1 MNNTKWVSQTI
12 KIDKDPFPKEMDF
25 TVKNILYSRGID
37 TPEKVE
43 KFLNPELSEIGNLYG
58 FADMEKTV
66 KKIEEAIK
74 EQKNIW
80 IYGDYDVDG
89 ITSTVVLYNALK
101 ELGARNVNYYIP
113 LREEGYGLNLKA
125 LRKIKEEGGDLVI
138 TVDCGITAFEEVEF
152 ANSIGL
158 PTIITDHHNLFEEK
172 IPNAFSTVEPKR
184 KENVFPFTM
193 LAGVGTIF
201 MVVLCLY
208 ERAGIKEKAFELID
222 LVGIGTIADVVPLVE
237 ENRIF
242 AKFGLEQLKKTK
254 NLGLKMLLE
263 KLFSESNSYESDDI
277 GFKIA
282 PLFNAAGRL
291 EDAKVVVELLLSN
304 DKSEIEKIIE
314 KLLLLNEERKKLQN
328 NIVEEINKELETID
342 MEKTFVIV
350 NASEKF
356 HHGVLGIVAS
366 KIVDKHYRPAIVMQ
380 IKKEEGIA
388 TGSCRSIDGFNILEA
403 LQSMPELFTKFGGH
417 SGAAGLT
424 IPIENIFE
432 FKRKIN
438 EYAKN
443 IMTPEILLRTIKYD
457 EIIPLYKVSYG
468 FFQTLNALK
477 PFGEGNKAPIFRL
490 NNVYLEGIRLI
501 GKNKDHIM
509 YNALQEKF
517 YCKNSV
523 WFGAGNFFEELGKTE
538 MVDIIFEIK
547 NEIFRGEMN
556 TKIFTID
563 IKPSAAKE
571 IEKIDYL
578 TSIKETV
585 FPLKTFFYVLNLL
598 NNDKSRIKLSKR
610 NGYKININEN
620 YVEVLFENKTVGT
633 LEPNIGRLF
642 FLLKKHF
649 NFKFKAKINS
659 FIKTDVGEIAEIIV
673 DKDYS
678 FNSQKKGG
686 ELFKEIK
693 EFLIGSEN
701 YSPFVKE
708 KLSDFFRKKENI
720 VIKKEEC
727 KGQELTT
734 LLLTIGIYY
743 KTVTGKKS
751 QIVVKNNE
759 KKCNDKLLNE
769 YFDINCSKKKEY
781 PFTVFYGTKKV
792 EGDKFINILL

>member
-12 KIDKDPFPKEMDF
+12 KIDKDFFPKEMDL

-43 KFLNPELSEIGNLYG
+43 KFLKPELSGIGNPYG
-58 FADMEKTV
+58 FADMEKSV

-74 EQKNIW
+74 EQKSIW

-101 ELGARNVNYYIP
+101 ELGAKNVNYYIP

-125 LRKIKEEGGDLVI
+125 LQKIKEEGGDLVI

-152 ANSIGL
+152 ANSIEL
-158 PTIITDHHNLFEEK
+158 PIIITDHHNLFEEK

-201 MVVLCLY
+201 MVALCLY

-263 KLFSESNSYESDDI
+263 KLFSENNSYESDDV

-291 EDAKVVVELLLSN
+291 EDAKTVVELLLSN
-304 DKSEIEKIIE
+304 DKGEIEKIIE
-314 KLLLLNEERKKLQN
+314 KLLLLNEERKELQN
-328 NIVEEINKELETID
+328 NIVEEINKELETVD

-366 KIVDKHYRPAIVMQ
+366 KIVDKHYRPTIVMQ
-380 IKKEEGIA
+380 IKKEEGVA

-424 IPIENIFE
+424 IPIENISE

-457 EIIPLYKVSYG
+457 EIIPLHKVSYG

-490 NNVYLEGIRLI
+490 NNVCLEGIRLI

-509 YNALQEKF
+509 YNALQEDF

-523 WFGAGNFFEELGKTE
+523 WFGAGNFFEELEKTE

-547 NEIFRGEMN
+547 NEIFRGEMS

-563 IKPSAAKE
+563 IKPSTAKE
-571 IEKIDYL
+571 IEKIAYL
-578 TSIKETV
+578 NSIKETV

-598 NNDKSRIKLSKR
+598 NNDKSRMKLSKR
-610 NGYKININEN
+610 NEYKININEN
-620 YVEVLFENKTVGT
+620 YAEVLFENKTVGT
-633 LEPNIGRLF
+633 LEPNVGRLF

-659 FIKTDVGEIAEIIV
+659 FVKTDVGEIAEIIV
-673 DKDYS
+673 NKDYS

-708 KLSDFFRKKENI
+708 KLSDFFKKKENI

-727 KGQELTT
+727 NPKDLTT

-743 KTVTGKKS
+743 KITAGKKS

-759 KKCNDKLLNE
+759 KKCTNKFLNE
-769 YFDINCSKKKEY
+769 YFDINYSNGEEY
-781 PFTVFYGTKKV
+781 PFTVFYGTKIV
-792 EGDKFINILL
+792 ESDSFINILL